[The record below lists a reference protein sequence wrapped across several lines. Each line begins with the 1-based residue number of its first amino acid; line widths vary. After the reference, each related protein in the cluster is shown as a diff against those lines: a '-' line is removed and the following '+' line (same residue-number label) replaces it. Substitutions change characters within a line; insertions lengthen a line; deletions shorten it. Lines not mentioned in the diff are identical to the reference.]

1 MGNLFKRI
9 FKIGEA
15 KANKAVDNLENPVE
29 QWEQAIRDMTKGL
42 DTAKTNQIKLKTVI
56 VTLRTNEEKLR
67 EKEKLNKTKA
77 NRLLDKVDAGE
88 LDPTRGEELTIEALN
103 LSENA
108 GKEADVI
115 KAQRLNHEKSLDK
128 IVKDMREYKNEIKK
142 AKNELVSI
150 EAREAAAD
158 ASIEINKNMGD
169 MGGADSAKAMM
180 DKMRAKV
187 EKKEAEATA
196 LDELDDVQDV
206 ESEIDSILAGDSPT
220 ANNDLLA
227 KLRSERNK

>member
-1 MGNLFKRI
+1 MGIFKRLFKV
-9 FKIGEA
+9 GEA
-15 KANKAVDNLENPVE
+15 KANKAVDALENPVE
-29 QWEQAIRDMTKGL
+29 QWEQAIRDMEKAL
-42 DTAKTNQIKLKTVI
+42 DSAKSNQLKLKTVI
-56 VTLRTNEEKLR
+56 VTLRSNEEKLR
-67 EKEKLNKTKA
+67 EKEASNKTKA
-77 NRLLDKVDAGE
+77 GLLLDKVEDGTLDATKGE
-88 LDPTRGEELTIEALN
+88 DFVIEALN

-108 GKEADVI
+108 GKEANAI
-115 KAQRLNHEKSLDK
+115 KAQRLKHEKSLDK
-128 IVKDMREYKNEIKK
+128 IIKDMRDYKNEIKK

-169 MGGADSAKAMM
+169 MGGSDSAKAMM

-187 EKKEAEATA
+187 DKKEAEATA
-196 LDELDDVQDV
+196 LDELEDVQDV

-227 KLRSERNK
+227 KLKAERNK

>member
-1 MGNLFKRI
+1 MGIFKRLFKV
-9 FKIGEA
+9 GEA
-15 KANKAVDNLENPVE
+15 KGNKLVDALENPVE
-29 QWEQAIRDMTKGL
+29 QWEQAIRDMNKGL
-42 DTAKTNQIKLKTVI
+42 DKAKEDQIKLKTVI
-56 VTLRTNEEKLR
+56 VTLRSNEEKLR
-67 EKEKLNKTKA
+67 EKETLNKTKA
-77 NRLLDKVDAGE
+77 NRLLDKVEAGE
-88 LDPTRGEELTIEALN
+88 LEPTKGEELTIEALN

-108 GKEADVI
+108 GKEADAI
-115 KAQRLNHEKSLDK
+115 KAQRLKHEKSLDK
-128 IVKDMREYKNEIKK
+128 IIKDMRDYKNEIKK
-142 AKNELVSI
+142 AENELVSI

-196 LDELDDVQDV
+196 LEELEDVQDV
-206 ESEIDSILAGDSPT
+206 ESEIDAILAGDSPT

-227 KLRSERNK
+227 KLKAERNK